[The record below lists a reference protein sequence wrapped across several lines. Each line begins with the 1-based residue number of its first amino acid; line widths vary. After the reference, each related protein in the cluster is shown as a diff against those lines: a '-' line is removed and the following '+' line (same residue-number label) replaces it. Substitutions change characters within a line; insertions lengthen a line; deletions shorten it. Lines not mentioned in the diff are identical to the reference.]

1 MSDDADIGAEL
12 AEREAYAWE
21 LFDDRRRWMWV
32 QSQIRIDNADVDVR
46 VEVALAESLA
56 LEAWCDAN
64 VPSGR
69 RRPRVVAQQQP
80 VPATHTGPRPWWGE

>member
-56 LEAWCDAN
+56 YAAWFACSNQLPRTAIR
-64 VPSGR
+64 PGPGR
-69 RRPRVVAQQQP
+69 
-80 VPATHTGPRPWWGE
+80 TCS